1 MRPKPGLYDAR
12 SHSVAPNMH
21 LVVPK
26 TARNA
31 PRKARRP
38 SPGLFLGTVHPSRAH
53 HVFSEQVDAT
63 GFSGARVRLAVAT
76 LKVLEATSHSCSKQ
90 VRLKRLTHT
99 WRMEGS
105 QIYTLRQAGKGNR
118 LVTGGRVVAYEYVN
132 GVWPTFTFT
141 AQRCTFTFSRSV
153 SVSVSL
159 SGSKSTV
166 APTQWLAAT
175 SVMMAA
181 IPIPIPMAIAMA
193 PQWNP

>member
-1 MRPKPGLYDAR
+1 MRPKLGLYDAR
-12 SHSVAPNMH
+12 SHSVAP
-21 LVVPK
+21 K

-31 PRKARRP
+31 LRAARRP

-63 GFSGARVRLAVAT
+63 GFSGARVRLAIAT
-76 LKVLEATSHSCSKQ
+76 LKVLEATSHSCGKQ

-99 WRMEGS
+99 LRIEGS

-153 SVSVSL
+153 SESLSL